1 MVNVS
6 YIFSLRLAL
15 DWSNCLIIFKHTF
28 FSFQFLGFYV
38 APTQKESTLNS
49 SVEKLTEHIVS
60 ELNNGAFDCPE
71 VKCGFIGEIG
81 CCDPLDGKNIKLL
94 L

>member
-1 MVNVS
+1 MPPN
-6 YIFSLRLAL
+6 FL
-15 DWSNCLIIFKHTF
+15 DMTFITSLIIFKLF
-28 FSFQFLGFYV
+28 FSFLFLGFYV

-71 VKCGFIGEIG
+71 VKCGFIGEI
-81 CCDPLDGKNIKLL
+81 DGVKLIQRRTKIL
-94 L
+94 NDRNFVL

>member
-1 MVNVS
+1 MPCPGHTTLTS
-6 YIFSLRLAL
+6 
-15 DWSNCLIIFKHTF
+15 IFKLF
-28 FSFQFLGFYV
+28 FPFQFSGFYV

-81 CCDPLDGKNIKLL
+81 CCDPLDGKDIKLK
-94 L
+94 

>member
-1 MVNVS
+1 MAKCAGAPWHLGITS
-6 YIFSLRLAL
+6 
-15 DWSNCLIIFKHTF
+15 LIIFSFK
-28 FSFQFLGFYV
+28 FSGFYV

-81 CCDPLDGKNIKLL
+81 CCDPLDGKDIKLK
-94 L
+94 